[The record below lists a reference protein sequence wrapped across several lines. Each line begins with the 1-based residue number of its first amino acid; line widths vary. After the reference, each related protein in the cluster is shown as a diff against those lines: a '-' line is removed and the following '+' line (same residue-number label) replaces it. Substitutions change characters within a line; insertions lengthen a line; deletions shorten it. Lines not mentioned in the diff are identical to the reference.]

1 MKRNNSCK
9 LILPSIAL
17 NAITLPRVLS
27 IGTLELNYILS
38 LSEEDL
44 NFLKVDI
51 NSIKSINDLSFLFSN
66 KNLWNNF
73 QIKTNNFILNTLLF
87 VNKVSDSKVYI
98 EFIALQL
105 PRYTEKE
112 KEFENMI
119 HDINELNMLFIHKND
134 IATAKYQI
142 SLSVQY
148 KGNMKTFELG
158 NSVPVAAKDTKMS
171 LEKINLSCKQYD
183 YFICNLTEM
192 TAIEQFEDFIKF
204 ITFLKVKFNSNI
216 IMKIDNCINIINT
229 HDSLIQLN
237 KIYLLTD
244 TFILNAKDALVNFN
258 QHYQTFSTNQTLSQ
272 LDEKNINDYFIT
284 TIACGGNLSLINSK
298 IAFIIDDNFT
308 KITIIEV
315 PMNTKPI
322 ILNYDIK
329 PYPKIN
335 HSNVDKV
342 EYYKTFLKIKRDYF
356 ESVFYSGLLSH
367 FFFSKGK
374 VKNVDC
380 LYPSF
385 LTGFEILKRILDL
398 EVNDYPYPIAN
409 KFYTIRLNRNEVDNY
424 IKKYH
429 LNKKEGKFVLDC
441 INYEKSKMK
450 YYVPLYDY
458 NLHGYFQNNLVR
470 KELKTKGFIDS
481 KGFVNFDPVYRCEMY
496 HKKKKILTRNNSKTA
511 KDILKELEEQNDKKN
526 KKKILHSVS
535 PTIKKLPIEN
545 CEVTSKVLQS
555 KCTHKRRSC
564 NNIKHCSYCILSQ
577 KAKILDEIEEK
588 KRKKMQLRRYDSN

>member
-1 MKRNNSCK
+1 M
-9 LILPSIAL
+9 
-17 NAITLPRVLS
+17 
-27 IGTLELNYILS
+27 
-38 LSEEDL
+38 
-44 NFLKVDI
+44 
-51 NSIKSINDLSFLFSN
+51 
-66 KNLWNNF
+66 
-73 QIKTNNFILNTLLF
+73 
-87 VNKVSDSKVYI
+87 
-98 EFIALQL
+98 
-105 PRYTEKE
+105 
-112 KEFENMI
+112 
-119 HDINELNMLFIHKND
+119 
-134 IATAKYQI
+134 
-142 SLSVQY
+142 
-148 KGNMKTFELG
+148 
-158 NSVPVAAKDTKMS
+158 
-171 LEKINLSCKQYD
+171 
-183 YFICNLTEM
+183 
-192 TAIEQFEDFIKF
+192 
-204 ITFLKVKFNSNI
+204 
-216 IMKIDNCINIINT
+216 
-229 HDSLIQLN
+229 
-237 KIYLLTD
+237 
-244 TFILNAKDALVNFN
+244 
-258 QHYQTFSTNQTLSQ
+258 
-272 LDEKNINDYFIT
+272 
-284 TIACGGNLSLINSK
+284 
-298 IAFIIDDNFT
+298 
-308 KITIIEV
+308 
-315 PMNTKPI
+315 
-322 ILNYDIK
+322 
-329 PYPKIN
+329 
-335 HSNVDKV
+335 
-342 EYYKTFLKIKRDYF
+342 
-356 ESVFYSGLLSH
+356 
-367 FFFSKGK
+367 
-374 VKNVDC
+374 
-380 LYPSF
+380 YPSF